1 MLCNLMANLP
11 DEFYREQIVH
21 LRALATNADPFI
33 KKRLLDLAEKY
44 DARIGKKSRPSL
56 PLPSVTIKQP
66 ANDQHRGGNS
76 G

>member
-1 MLCNLMANLP
+1 MANLP
-11 DEFYREQIVH
+11 DEFYREQILR

-33 KKRLLDLAEKY
+33 RKRLLDLANKY
-44 DARIGKKSRPSL
+44 DARIGKKVRPGL

-66 ANDQHRGGNS
+66 ANDRHSGGNS

>member
-1 MLCNLMANLP
+1 MANLP
-11 DEFYREQIVH
+11 DEFYREQIMR

-33 KKRLLDLAEKY
+33 KKRLLDLAKKY

-56 PLPSVTIKQP
+56 SLPSVTIKQP
-66 ANDQHRGGNS
+66 ANDQHSGGNS